1 MVEKQKNDKLIVF
14 DTTLRDGE
22 QSAGASLTSQ
32 DKFRIASQLQKLN
45 VDIIE
50 AGFAASS
57 PGDFAAVRKIALEI
71 EGPTIATLAR
81 AVKSDIQSAID
92 CVKDGLKPRIHT
104 FLSTSDI
111 HLLHQ
116 MKKDRES
123 IMSMAIDAVKQA
135 RDSVADVEFSPMDAS
150 RSDPEYLYMMLE
162 KAIEAGAT
170 TVNIPDT
177 VGYTNPKEF
186 GELITGVFKNVS
198 NIDKAIVSVH
208 CHNDL
213 GMAVANSL
221 SA

>member
-1 MVEKQKNDKLIVF
+1 MSEKIKTDKLIIF

-57 PGDFAAVRKIALEI
+57 PGDFSAVRKIASEI
-71 EGPTIATLAR
+71 EGPTICTLAR
-81 AVKSDIQSAID
+81 AVKGDIQSAIE

-135 RDSVADVEFSPMDAS
+135 IKGAGMIAAVGSGVAK
-150 RSDPEYLYMMLE
+150 L
-162 KAIEAGAT
+162 
-170 TVNIPDT
+170 
-177 VGYTNPKEF
+177 F
-186 GELITGVFKNVS
+186 GMPSFGGNMTRRIKFLRGQ
-198 NIDKAIVSVH
+198 
-208 CHNDL
+208 
-213 GMAVANSL
+213 
-221 SA
+221 